1 MTIGEKEYNKASNG
15 NTSGEI
21 VGWNNNMKETI
32 EFYQGLYGCKIF
44 LHGYTARGTITLVLI

>member
-21 VGWNNNMKETI
+21 VGWDNNMKETI
-32 EFYQGLYGCKIF
+32 EFYQGLYECKIF
-44 LHGYTARGTITLVLI
+44 LHGYTAR